1 MQPPRQLATWN
12 PDRDLWETDQLSI
25 FGPLVAYSETLPRSG
40 MTRDGRLYEH
50 LTLAHPTT
58 ARGFSSSPSLPT
70 LVAQPSGNTPENHLR
85 KKPGC
90 KVVTDLA
97 ILVENGLLETG
108 GKMLPTPRAS
118 DPANAS
124 SHSSP
129 GFRPQ
134 LGEVARALEVQLL
147 PTPKACDSPA
157 MSAVSHHFPTP
168 AASDATGGGAN
179 PANREGRTGQIIDA
193 VLDADLWGKYGPAI
207 ARWEK
212 VVGPAPAPTEPSRSG
227 RPRLAAQFAEWMMGL
242 PVEHVTN
249 PTIGLSRIGQLKAI
263 GNGVC
268 PQQALAALAILDP
281 RQAA

>member
-12 PDRDLWETDQLSI
+12 PDRDPWETDQLSI
-25 FGPLVAYSETLPRSG
+25 FEPLAAYSETLPRSG

-118 DPANAS
+118 DPANSS

-134 LGEVARALEVQLL
+134 LGEVARTL
-147 PTPKACDSPA
+147 
-157 MSAVSHHFPTP
+157 AVVLPTP
-168 AASDATGGGAN
+168 AASDATGGGTD
-179 PANREGRTGQIIDA
+179 PANREGHTGQIIDA
-193 VLDADLWGKYGPAI
+193 VLDADLWGKYAPAI
-207 ARWEK
+207 RRWEQ
-212 VVGPAPAPTEPSRSG
+212 VLGRPAPPPTEPNANGRSR
-227 RPRLAAQFAEWMMGL
+227 LNAAFVEWMMGL
-242 PVEHVTN
+242 PEGHITGQLG
-249 PTIGLSRIGQLKAI
+249 IGREGIKKRLPRIAVLKAI